1 MTIRRAG
8 DACFATRGGE
18 CQGEELLVTVAAEAE
33 ASGVIDAIFGL
44 EVEDDP
50 LALAEHEEDASP
62 EASGPEK
69 HVLTVVVANDHSH
82 FSGRIVYL
90 DDTLHGPGV

>member
-1 MTIRRAG
+1 MNHDYTPGRERV
-8 DACFATRGGE
+8 R
-18 CQGEELLVTVAAEAE
+18 EELLVTVAAEAE
-33 ASGVIDAIFGL
+33 ASSVIDAIFGL

-82 FSGRIVYL
+82 LSGRIVYL

>member
-8 DACFATRGGE
+8 EACFAIRGGE

-33 ASGVIDAIFGL
+33 ASGVIDTIFGL

-50 LALAEHEEDASP
+50 LALAEHEEDASS
-62 EASGPEK
+62 EASGPKE
-69 HVLTVVVANDHSH
+69 HARTVVVANDHSH
-82 FSGRIVYL
+82 FGGRIVYL
-90 DDTLHGPGV
+90 DDTLHGQGV